1 MPPGIGISIIG
12 DDKGVQA
19 QLLALDT
26 ALNPLAV
33 AALLG
38 AEVTPYLAMRAKG
51 RFAEEGDDVTGKWA
65 PLSEATQNIRAAGAQ
80 QGMWN
85 VGPAHPIN
93 VRTHEMENYVTSGLG
108 DLLPTAY
115 GAVLRYPRPQ
125 RSAELQKKMKTAQM
139 GDGGRTPKRPVIGLN
154 ERDLTFVLTALAF
167 HIQKV
172 GKTMGMKAR

>member
-1 MPPGIGISIIG
+1 MPPGVGISIIG
-12 DDKGVQA
+12 NAKGVEA
-19 QLLALDT
+19 HLLALDT
-26 ALNPLAV
+26 ALNPLAI

-38 AEVTPYLAMRAKG
+38 AEVTPYLATRAKA

-80 QGMWN
+80 QGLWS

-108 DLLPTAY
+108 ELLPTAY
-115 GAVLRYPRPQ
+115 GAVLQYPRPQ
-125 RSAELQKKMKTAQM
+125 RSADLQKKMKTAQQ
-139 GDGGRTPKRPVIGLN
+139 GDGGRTPRRPVIGLN
-154 ERDLTFVLTALAF
+154 ERDMTFVLTALAF

-172 GKTMGMKAR
+172 GKASGVAR